1 MNTNETC
8 PHCGAEKKIQ
18 TENMTLFECGTV
30 YLAGH
35 IYERDDACYERQ
47 LAAAFDLLE
56 ALELLLGDS
65 AVEGCDEYRKE
76 KAYAAISKARG
87 KVK

>member
-1 MNTNETC
+1 MTTNDTC
-8 PHCGAEKKIQ
+8 PHCGAEKQDPDYVRYYKCWTNID
-18 TENMTLFECGTV
+18 
-30 YLAGH
+30 YPSH
-35 IYERDDACYERQ
+35 RDEDCYKRQ
-47 LAAAFDLLE
+47 IEQQAAALDLLE

-87 KVK
+87 EVK